1 MRIHFIIHSLI
12 AGGAERVLV
21 LISSFLANKNYD
33 VTIITFSNENDYQ
46 LPENLKQIVLNK
58 RKLKNKT
65 LQNFLNLKAFYKK
78 KEQRPDVIVSF
89 ITLNNLISIL
99 VAKLYK
105 IKIIVS
111 EHNSHLR
118 AQSPRLLTKITRRAF
133 YPMSD
138 IVTVL
143 TKYDLG
149 YYNKRKC
156 NTIVMSNPVT
166 FEPLKN
172 ISIKE
177 NKVILAMGNLNRYH
191 HKGFDNLISLI
202 SPILHSNRDWVLK
215 IVGSGDTGLNK
226 LKKIVQ
232 AENLKE
238 QIIFTGFSNDVKKI
252 MRESDIF
259 VLSSRFEGLP
269 MVLLEAMS
277 QGMACIAFDC
287 ITGPSEMIV
296 NDNNGL
302 LIENQNFDA
311 MKNGI
316 ERLIQSV
323 DLRNNLA
330 LNAIKSLEKFDIE
343 EIGGQWITIFE
354 SLRNK

>member
-1 MRIHFIIHSLI
+1 
-12 AGGAERVLV
+12 
-21 LISSFLANKNYD
+21 
-33 VTIITFSNENDYQ
+33 
-46 LPENLKQIVLNK
+46 
-58 RKLKNKT
+58 
-65 LQNFLNLKAFYKK
+65 
-78 KEQRPDVIVSF
+78 
-89 ITLNNLISIL
+89 
-99 VAKLYK
+99 
-105 IKIIVS
+105 
-111 EHNSHLR
+111 
-118 AQSPRLLTKITRRAF
+118 
-133 YPMSD
+133 
-138 IVTVL
+138 
-143 TKYDLG
+143 
-149 YYNKRKC
+149 
-156 NTIVMSNPVT
+156 
-166 FEPLKN
+166 
-172 ISIKE
+172 
-177 NKVILAMGNLNRYH
+177 MGNLNRYH